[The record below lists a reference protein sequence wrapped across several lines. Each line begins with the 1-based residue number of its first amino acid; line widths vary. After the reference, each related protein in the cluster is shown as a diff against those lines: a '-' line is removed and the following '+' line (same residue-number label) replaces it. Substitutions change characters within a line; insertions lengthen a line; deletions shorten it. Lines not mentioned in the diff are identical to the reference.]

1 MAKSTKPFTSIQPDM
16 FQQLAEVTALE
27 AQGAQDL
34 DINLELMAATKHA
47 LREARQLGFGRER
60 IVERMNLCL
69 PEADKKDQVTLRQLN
84 AWTAHSKEYHNMPA
98 RYLPAF
104 CWATQSLM
112 PLMALI
118 QPLGYDL
125 VDGRE
130 QLVAELGSKLLDQAK
145 ARRDIKRLE
154 QILHPRNTAFK
165 KGLKP

>member
-1 MAKSTKPFTSIQPDM
+1 VAKERKKFTSIQPDL
-16 FQQLAEVTALE
+16 FQELAEATALE
-27 AQGAQDL
+27 ARDAQDL

-47 LREARQLGFGRER
+47 IREARQLGYSRER

-69 PEADKKDQVTLRQLN
+69 PEAAKKDQITLRQLN

-104 CWATQSLM
+104 CWATQSLL
-112 PLMALI
+112 PLLALV

-130 QLVAELGSKLLDQAK
+130 QLVAQLGSKLLDQAR

-154 QILHPRNTAFK
+154 QILHPRIRGDF
-165 KGLKP
+165 

>member
-1 MAKSTKPFTSIQPDM
+1 MAKERKKFTSIQPDL
-16 FQQLAEVTALE
+16 FQELAEATALE
-27 AQGAQDL
+27 ARDAQDL

-47 LREARQLGFGRER
+47 IREARQLGYSRER

-69 PEADKKDQVTLRQLN
+69 PEAAKKDQITLRQLN

-104 CWATQSLM
+104 CWATQSLL
-112 PLMALI
+112 PLLALV

-130 QLVAELGSKLLDQAK
+130 QLVAQLGSKLLDQAR

-154 QILHPRNTAFK
+154 QILHPRIRGDF
-165 KGLKP
+165 